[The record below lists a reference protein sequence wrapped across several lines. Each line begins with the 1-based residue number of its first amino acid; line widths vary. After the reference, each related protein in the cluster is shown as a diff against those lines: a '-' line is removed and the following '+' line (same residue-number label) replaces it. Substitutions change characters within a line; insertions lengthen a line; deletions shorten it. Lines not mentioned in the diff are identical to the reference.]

1 MRYDVARVDSVA
13 MLYVIVIGDGHETFQ
28 AETET
33 RRETLDILSETR
45 PRRSSSWDLGRD
57 VWWKK

>member
-45 PRRSSSWDLGRD
+45 PRRSSS
-57 VWWKK
+57 